1 MPIYYP
7 TVLENGSDYA
17 QKPRVYKINGKGD
30 ESPPHAQRAAYKW
43 VFSLP
48 TLSDYYGFM
57 GTLWKDPPI
66 LENPSEERTIG
77 DRTYKLYYDGDR
89 LRMVAWQTDQGSFW
103 LSNSL
108 IATIPNQDMLKIVQ
122 GFRELP
128 GT

>member
-1 MPIYYP
+1 
-7 TVLENGSDYA
+7 
-17 QKPRVYKINGKGD
+17 
-30 ESPPHAQRAAYKW
+30 
-43 VFSLP
+43 
-48 TLSDYYGFM
+48 M